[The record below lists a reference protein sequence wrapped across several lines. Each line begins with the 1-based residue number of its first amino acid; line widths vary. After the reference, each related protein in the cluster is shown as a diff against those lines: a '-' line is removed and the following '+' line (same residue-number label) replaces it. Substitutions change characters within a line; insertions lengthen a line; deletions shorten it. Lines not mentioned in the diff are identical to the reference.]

1 MVESEK
7 HTRET
12 ISQLIGWGHW
22 FSFFNIIAAMLLGYS
37 YISQSGWPNTLLGQL
52 YQLVSWIGH
61 FGFLIFAVYVLVVFP
76 ASFIIR
82 SPRLMR
88 MFAVL
93 VATAGLTI
101 LLLDIYAYQQL
112 GLHLNPMVWKLLLSA
127 DNLDRYAQS
136 QHLFISVPAIFITEL
151 LIAEWVW
158 NKRRNLSRKQVGKPI
173 VLVFAC
179 SFISSH
185 LIYIWADAY
194 LYSAV
199 TAQRSNF
206 PLSYPMTAKSFMEKY
221 GLLDR
226 KEYLRRRAE
235 QGEQDSDVLRYP
247 IEPLSFSFP
256 AKKSNILLVMVESLR
271 ADMLNAQVMPQMTQ
285 FAEQNIKFARHFS
298 SGNDAMAGTFGL
310 FFSLPSHYAHSA
322 RSEGVTPI
330 WLTTLQ
336 RYNYQFGLFS
346 GDNFSNPIYFRT
358 IFGKELEHFKPT
370 LNAPAWKTD
379 QLALQSALEWIDTQK
394 QPWFSYVE
402 LTNIKHFEQGGDYP
416 DHFTPS
422 LSSLQK
428 IEQHSAV
435 VLKNSYQNAT
445 RYTDSLLGDF
455 IQKLRESGKLKNTI
469 VIITANHGNEF
480 NETGTSSW
488 GFNSNYSRYQ
498 IQVPF
503 LMHWP
508 KRPAQVV
515 QNASSHLDLVPTLM
529 EEALGVTSPSRYY
542 SSGSNLFDVADTPK
556 KWLLAGDSQD
566 IVLIQENKTTVVDK
580 FGNYNVFDGNY
591 KLQPQAKP
599 ELSMLMQAMHE
610 LKRFYIED

>member
-52 YQLVSWIGH
+52 YQLMSWIGH

-93 VATAGLTI
+93 VATTGLTI
-101 LLLDIYAYQQL
+101 LLLDIYAYEQL
-112 GLHLNPMVWKLLLSA
+112 GLHLNPMVWKLLLNA
-127 DNLDRYAQS
+127 DNLERYAQS

-151 LIAEWVW
+151 VIAEWVW
-158 NKRRNLSRKQVGKPI
+158 NKRRSLSRKQVGKPI
-173 VLVFAC
+173 TLVFAL

-194 LYSAV
+194 LYSSV

-221 GLLDR
+221 GLLDK
-226 KEYLRRRAE
+226 KEYLRRREA
-235 QGEQDSDVLRYP
+235 QGEQDNEVLRYP
-247 IEPLSFSFP
+247 LEPLSFTLP
-256 AKKSNILLVMVESLR
+256 AKKNNILLVMVESLR
-271 ADMLNAQVMPQMTQ
+271 ADMLNAQVMPNMTQ
-285 FAEQNIKFARHFS
+285 FAQQHINFAHHFS
-298 SGNDAMAGTFGL
+298 SGNDSMAGTFGL

-322 RSEGVTPI
+322 RSEGLSPV
-330 WLTTLQ
+330 LLSALQ
-336 RYNYQFGLFS
+336 RYNYEFGLFS

-358 IFGKELEHFKPT
+358 IFGKKLEQFKPN
-370 LNAPAWKTD
+370 LHAPAWKND
-379 QLALQSALEWIDTQK
+379 QLALQSAADWISTQK

-402 LTNIKHFEQGGDYP
+402 LTNIKRFEQGGEYP
-416 DHFTPS
+416 EHFTPS

-428 IEQHSAV
+428 VEQHSAL
-435 VLKNSYQNAT
+435 VLKNSYQNAA
-445 RYTDSLLGDF
+445 RYTDGLLGDF
-455 IQKLRESGKLKNTI
+455 LQKLQGSGKLENTI

-480 NETGTSSW
+480 NETATNSW
-488 GFNSNYSRYQ
+488 GFNSNYSSYQ
-498 IQVPF
+498 IHVPF

-508 KRPAQVV
+508 NRPAQVV

-529 EEALGVTSPSRYY
+529 EEVLGVTSPIRHY
-542 SSGSNLFDVADTPK
+542 SSGN
-556 KWLLAGDSQD
+556 
-566 IVLIQENKTTVVDK
+566 N
-580 FGNYNVFDGNY
+580 
-591 KLQPQAKP
+591 
-599 ELSMLMQAMHE
+599 
-610 LKRFYIED
+610 